1 MAASGPMST
10 FQAFRVHREGD
21 AVRGRIE
28 SLGMDDLAAGE
39 VVIEAAYSSVNY
51 KDALGAT
58 GAGKILARFPLVA
71 GVDVAG
77 HVESSQDPGFRPG
90 DPVLVTGY
98 EFGVGHDG
106 GYAERVRVPAEWVI
120 PVPPGLGLREAMA
133 LGSAG
138 LTVALCVQRFEDNGQ
153 APSQGPVVVTG
164 ASGGVGSLAVD
175 VLAGLGYEVVALSGK
190 ARARPYLEELG
201 AARVLDRHSLDLG
214 SRPLE
219 KAQWGG
225 AIDNVGGEVLAWLTR
240 TTRAFGNICSVG
252 LAGGSTLHTTVM
264 PFILRGVGLLGITS
278 AGCPTA
284 LRHRLWRRLAG
295 DLRPRHLQAIA
306 ATEIGLE
313 DLPRTFEALLKGE
326 VMGRTVVRIA
336 GA

>member
-1 MAASGPMST
+1 MSST
-10 FQAFRVHREGD
+10 FKAFRVHREGD
-21 AVRGRIE
+21 SLRGRIE
-28 SLGMDDLAAGE
+28 AIAIDDLAPGE
-39 VVIEAAYSSVNY
+39 VVIAAAYSSVNY

-58 GAGKILARFPLVA
+58 GAGKILTRFPLVA

-77 HVESSQDPGFRPG
+77 CIESSQDPRFRRG

-98 EFGVGHDG
+98 ELGVGHDG
-106 GYAERVRVPAEWVI
+106 GYAERVRVPAEWVV
-120 PVPPGLGLREAMA
+120 PVPAGLSLREAMA

-138 LTVALCVQRFEDNGQ
+138 LTVALCVKRFEDNGQ
-153 APSQGPVVVTG
+153 APSQGPIVVTG

-175 VLAGLGYEVVALSGK
+175 VLAGLGYEVVALTGK
-190 ARARPYLEELG
+190 ASARSYLEGLG
-201 AARVLDRHSLDLG
+201 AARVLDRHSLNPG

-219 KAQWGG
+219 KAEWSG

-240 TTRAFGNICSVG
+240 TTRPFGNICSVG

-264 PFILRGVGLLGITS
+264 PFILRGVSLLGITS

-284 LRHRLWRRLAG
+284 LRQRLWQRLG
-295 DLRPRHLQAIA
+295 TDLRPLHLPAIA

-313 DLPRTFEALLKGE
+313 NLPRAFGSLLKGE
-326 VMGRTVVRIA
+326 VTGRIVVNIA
-336 GA
+336 GEREGP